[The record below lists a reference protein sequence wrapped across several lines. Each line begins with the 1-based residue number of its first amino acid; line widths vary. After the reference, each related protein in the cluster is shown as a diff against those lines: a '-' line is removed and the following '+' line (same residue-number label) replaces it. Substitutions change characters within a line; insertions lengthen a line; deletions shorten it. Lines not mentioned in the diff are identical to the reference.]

1 MDEFLGVGIFLV
13 IVYVCILVAV
23 VTGYIKNIIRLVK
36 SEEFDFMSCLRI
48 LGIFVPVL
56 GIILGYV

>member
-1 MDEFLGVGIFLV
+1 MDGFLGVGIFLAM
-13 IVYVCILVAV
+13 IYFCILVTIV
-23 VTGYIKNIIRLVK
+23 VGYIKNIIRLVK
-36 SEEFDFMSCLRI
+36 SKEFDFMSCLRI